1 MFNMN
6 IAKIIQSGIPKV
18 GEAYMSDNIRYDY
31 SLPTAQKC
39 QVIG

>member
-1 MFNMN
+1 MN

-31 SLPTAQKC
+31 SLPTAQK
-39 QVIG
+39 